1 LSISKEKLNLAIGPL
16 LKRPNIAKSESLD
29 TLTRM
34 YNVDERG
41 WLLFLYDGRGASMV
55 VNHGFKLYF
64 WMQKGLEY

>member
-1 LSISKEKLNLAIGPL
+1 LAIGPL

-64 WMQKGLEY
+64 